1 MPVHLIA
8 VDCVNLRALFLNVSP
23 SMSCEILVQ
32 PDLLDLGE
40 IQLEVRH
47 LPASKPGQPTFVL
60 LHEGL
65 GCAAQWRDFPEQ
77 LLVAT
82 GCGVL
87 VYSRQGYGRS
97 SPVSLPRPLD
107 YLSHGGPVE
116 LARLLDALGL
126 NDVVLLGHSDGAS
139 IVLAYAALNDP
150 RVWGSIALAPH
161 VLVEA
166 RTLAGIRQTTAQ
178 WDAGPLRSQLMRHH
192 GDNVDGAFHGWSDTW
207 LHADFSL
214 EPLVAR
220 LGEITRPLLV
230 IQGRDD
236 QYATPE
242 QLTVID
248 AHVDAPC
255 RCVLLEDCQHFP
267 QREATQATLG
277 LIVDFVTALMDDR
290 DPQTAPVIS

>member
-1 MPVHLIA
+1 
-8 VDCVNLRALFLNVSP
+8 
-23 SMSCEILVQ
+23 MSCEIVVQ

-40 IQLEVRH
+40 TRIEYRH
-47 LPASKPGQPTFVL
+47 LPATIPARPTLVL

-77 LLVAT
+77 LLAAT

-97 SPVSLPRPLD
+97 SPVNLPRPLD
-107 YLSHGGPVE
+107 YLTQDGPAE
-116 LARLLDALGL
+116 LARVLDVLSL
-126 NDVVLLGHSDGAS
+126 DDVVLLGHSDGAS

-150 RVWGSIALAPH
+150 RVRGSIALAPH

-178 WDAGPLRSQLMRHH
+178 WEAGRLREQLMRHH
-192 GDNVDGAFHGWSDTW
+192 GANVNGAFHGWSDSW
-207 LHADFSL
+207 LHPDFSL

-220 LGEITRPLLV
+220 LGEIARPLLV

-242 QLTVID
+242 QLAAID
-248 AHVDAPC
+248 AHVTAPC
-255 RCVLLEDCQHFP
+255 RCVLLNDCQHFP
-267 QREATQATLG
+267 QREATQETLR
-277 LIVDFVTALMDDR
+277 LIVDFVAALTEDR
-290 DPQTAPVIS
+290 DAQAASVIS